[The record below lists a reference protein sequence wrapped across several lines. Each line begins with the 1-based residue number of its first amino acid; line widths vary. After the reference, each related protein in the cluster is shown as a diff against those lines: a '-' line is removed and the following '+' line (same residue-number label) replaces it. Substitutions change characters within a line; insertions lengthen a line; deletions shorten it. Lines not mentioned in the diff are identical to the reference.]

1 MTRPSWTDPVP
12 GAVLRFRAAHPFA
25 VQAIRYMIVG
35 GTSVLANALVYLL
48 LRVWWD
54 MLPANLTALL
64 FSTLVST
71 EINRRFT
78 FGDAPTSPWRS
89 GVQNVGTFV
98 FYAGYSSAVLFLLT
112 ALVDDPTPMM
122 EAVAVAAASVLGGT
136 ARFLLLR
143 HWVFRGAAASPPVVW
158 DDEPDPTIAAE
169 PTGSR

>member
-1 MTRPSWTDPVP
+1 MPWAAGPPPAP
-12 GAVLRFRAAHPFA
+12 GTVARFRAAHPFA
-25 VQAIRYMIVG
+25 AQAIRYMIVG

-54 MLPANLTALL
+54 MVAANLTALL

-78 FGDAPTSPWRS
+78 FGDAPTRPWRA

-122 EAVAVAAASVLGGT
+122 EAVAVTAASVLGG
-136 ARFLLLR
+136 AGRFLLLR
-143 HWVFRGAAASPPVVW
+143 HWVFRREVGSRDPGW
-158 DDEPDPTIAAE
+158 DDDPGPAVAVE